1 MTESLI
7 IHLRDGASPQ
17 WMVCNGAGHVV
28 VNAVSGDLAQAAP
41 LSTGRRVA
49 VILPA
54 NETLATESDAPA
66 KSAAKLA
73 QVIPYALEE
82 RVADEVENLHFAIGD
97 RDGATG
103 RVPVVVIARARI
115 DARLAELRAA
125 GLEPQAIYSEATLL
139 PGMPGQMTGLLDGDT
154 ITLRT
159 ADGPPL
165 VLPALS
171 LTDAFEMALSTQSS
185 AVAGLE
191 PAPLGL
197 LLYAGHAEWEAHQ
210 FAVDAFRDRFTG
222 VKIQLLPAGPLSV
235 LAPAAASGEAV
246 NLLQGALAVS
256 SPLELGWRAWR
267 VAAVLAASLLCLH
280 LGARWLELSRLRKSE
295 AALDAGIQDA
305 FRAAMPGQQNATNAR
320 RRVEQRLNEIQS
332 GGGNGTLLPAL
343 SAVASARSAAPTAK
357 IEGFTFRDGTL
368 DLRIVAPDAA
378 SLDAIGQ
385 QLRAAT
391 WQADIMGGSASGDSY
406 RGRLQIR
413 KAGA

>member
-1 MTESLI
+1 MPESLI

-17 WMVCNGAGHVV
+17 WMVCNDDGHVV
-28 VNAVSGDLAQAAP
+28 VNAVSGDLAQATAM
-41 LSTGRRVA
+41 STGRRVA

-54 NETLATESDAPA
+54 NEVLVTESDAPA
-66 KSAAKLA
+66 KGAAKLA

-82 RVADEVENLHFAIGD
+82 RVADEIENLHFAIGE
-97 RDGATG
+97 RDSTTG
-103 RVPVVVIARARI
+103 RVAVAVIARARI
-115 DARLAELRAA
+115 DARLSELRSA
-125 GLEPQAIYSEATLL
+125 GLNPQAIYSEAMLL
-139 PGMPGQMTGLLDGDT
+139 PAMPGQMIALLDGDT
-154 ITLRT
+154 LTLRT
-159 ADGPPL
+159 ADAPPL

-171 LTDAFEMALSTQSS
+171 IPDAFEMALATQTST
-185 AVAGLE
+185 VAGLE

-197 LLYAGHAEWEAHQ
+197 LLYAGHSEWEAHQ

-222 VKIQLLPAGPLSV
+222 VKVQLLPAGPLSV
-235 LAPAAASGEAV
+235 LAPAAAAGDAI

-267 VAAVLAASLLCLH
+267 VAAVLAASLLVLH
-280 LGARWLELSRLRKSE
+280 LGGRWLELSRLRKTE
-295 AALDAGIQDA
+295 AALDASIQEA

-320 RRVEQRLNEIQS
+320 RRIEQRLNEIRA
-332 GGGNGTLLPAL
+332 GGASGTLLPAL
-343 SAVASARSAAPTAK
+343 SAIANARSAAPAAT

-368 DLRIVAPDAA
+368 DLRILAPDAA

-385 QLRAAT
+385 RLRAAT
-391 WQADIMGGSASGDSY
+391 WEADIMGGSASGDSY

>member
-1 MTESLI
+1 MSESLI
-7 IHLRDGASPQ
+7 IHLRDGALPQ
-17 WMVCNGAGHVV
+17 WMVCNDDGHVV
-28 VNAVSGDLAQAAP
+28 VNAVAGELTQATAM
-41 LSTGRRVA
+41 STGRRVA

-54 NETLATESDAPA
+54 TEVLATDSDAPA

-73 QVIPYALEE
+73 QVIPFALEE
-82 RVADEVENLHFAIGD
+82 RVADEIENLHFAIGE
-97 RDGATG
+97 RAEAGA
-103 RVPVVVIARARI
+103 RVPVLVMARSRI
-115 DARLAELRAA
+115 DARLEELRAA
-125 GLEPQAIYSEATLL
+125 GLNPQAIYSEATLL
-139 PGMPGQMTGLLDGDT
+139 PAMPGQMIGLLDGDT
-154 ITLRT
+154 LTLRT
-159 ADGPPL
+159 AGAPPL

-171 LTDAFEMALSTQSS
+171 IPDAFEMALAAQFST
-185 AVAGLE
+185 VAGLE

-197 LLYAGHAEWEAHQ
+197 LLYAGHDEWQAHQ
-210 FAVDAFRDRFTG
+210 NSVDAFRDRFTG
-222 VKIQLLPAGPLSV
+222 VKVQLLPSGPLPV

-256 SPLELGWRAWR
+256 SPLDLGWRAWR
-267 VAAVLAASLLCLH
+267 VAAVLAASLLFLH
-280 LGARWLELSRLRKSE
+280 LGSRGFELSRLRKSE

-320 RRVEQRLNEIQS
+320 RRVEQRLEEVRS
-332 GGGNGTLLPAL
+332 GGGGTLLPAL
-343 SAVASARSAAPTAK
+343 SAVATARSAAPSAK

>member
-17 WMVCNGAGHVV
+17 WMVCNDDGHVI
-28 VNAVSGDLAQAAP
+28 VNAVSGELVQATAM
-41 LSTGRRVA
+41 STGRRVA

-54 NETLATESDAPA
+54 NEVLTTESDAPA
-66 KSAAKLA
+66 KGAAKLA

-82 RVADEVENLHFAIGD
+82 RVADEIENLHFAIGD
-97 RDGATG
+97 RDAATG
-103 RVPVVVIARARI
+103 RVPVAVIARARI

-125 GLEPQAIYSEATLL
+125 GLNPQAIYSEAALL
-139 PGMPGQMTGLLDGDT
+139 PAMPGQMIALLDGDT
-154 ITLRT
+154 LTLRT
-159 ADGPPL
+159 ADAPPL

-171 LTDAFEMALSTQSS
+171 IPDAFEMALATQTS

-210 FAVDAFRDRFTG
+210 LAVDAFRDRFTG
-222 VKIQLLPAGPLSV
+222 MKVQLLPSGPLSV
-235 LAPAAASGEAV
+235 LAPAAASGDAV

-267 VAAVLAASLLCLH
+267 VAAVLGASLLCLH

-295 AALDAGIQDA
+295 AALDASIQEA

-320 RRVEQRLNEIQS
+320 RRVEQRLNEIS
-332 GGGNGTLLPAL
+332 AGGASGTLLPAL
-343 SAVASARSAAPTAK
+343 SAVASARSAVPTAT

>member
-1 MTESLI
+1 MPESLI

-17 WMVCNGAGHVV
+17 WMVCSGDGHVI
-28 VNAVSGDLAQAAP
+28 VNAVSGELAQATAM
-41 LSTGRRVA
+41 STGRRVA

-54 NETLATESDAPA
+54 TEVLATESDAPA
-66 KSAAKLA
+66 KGAAKLA
-73 QVIPYALEE
+73 QVIPFALEE
-82 RVADEVENLHFAIGD
+82 RVADEIENLHFAIGD
-97 RDGATG
+97 RDPATG
-103 RVPVVVIARARI
+103 RVPVAVIARARI

-125 GLEPQAIYSEATLL
+125 GLEPQAIYSEAALL
-139 PGMPGQMTGLLDGDT
+139 PAMPGQMIALLDGDT
-154 ITLRT
+154 LTLRT
-159 ADGPPL
+159 ADAPPL

-171 LTDAFEMALSTQSS
+171 IADAFEMALSTQTS

-210 FAVDAFRDRFTG
+210 FAVDAFRDRFSG
-222 VKIQLLPAGPLSV
+222 VKVQLLPAGPLSV

-246 NLLQGALAVS
+246 NLLQGVLAVS

-280 LGARWLELSRLRKSE
+280 LGARWFELSRLRKTE
-295 AALDAGIQDA
+295 AALDSSIQEA

-320 RRVEQRLNEIQS
+320 RRVEQRLSEIRA

-343 SAVASARSAAPTAK
+343 SAVANARSAAPTAT

-391 WQADIMGGSASGDSY
+391 WEADIMGGSASGESY